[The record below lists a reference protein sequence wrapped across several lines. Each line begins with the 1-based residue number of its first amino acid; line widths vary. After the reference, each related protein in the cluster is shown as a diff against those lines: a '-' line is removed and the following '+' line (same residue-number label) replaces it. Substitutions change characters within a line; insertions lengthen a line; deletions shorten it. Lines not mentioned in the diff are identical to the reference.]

1 MKVEAKWTGS
11 YPCLCSGE
19 WILKVNNIDVSN
31 LIPEELR
38 TSSMNT
44 FGSYSSWYFTEDWNV
59 EDYYYLDGL
68 ECEDWIKDNKDWLDK
83 ITTAHSVQK
92 EIYYTIQ
99 LKDFRAGSCGGCI

>member
-19 WILKVNNIDVSN
+19 WILKINNIDVSN

-44 FGSYSSWYFTEDWNV
+44 AGSYSSWYFTEDWKV

-68 ECEDWIKDNKDWLDK
+68 ECEDWIKDNKNWLHK

-92 EIYYTIQ
+92 EIYYAIQ
-99 LKDFRAGSCGGCI
+99 SEDFRAGSCGGCI

>member
-19 WILKVNNIDVSN
+19 WILKINNIDVSN

-44 FGSYSSWYFTEDWNV
+44 FGSYSS
-59 EDYYYLDGL
+59 
-68 ECEDWIKDNKDWLDK
+68 
-83 ITTAHSVQK
+83 
-92 EIYYTIQ
+92 
-99 LKDFRAGSCGGCI
+99 